1 MKLCPTCGAQYDDA
15 TERCANDETA
25 LIRVKTTAAEREQA
39 MIGRTLDRRYVIE
52 SKLGQGGMGT
62 VYIAQQVAVGRRV
75 AIKLLPPAI
84 ADDLAAVKRF
94 MQEAKAASTLSH
106 PNAITIHDF
115 GQLEDGLLFLVME
128 LVEGQ
133 TLASALKAAR
143 TLPVERAV
151 RICAQILSAL
161 EDAHA
166 RGIVHRDLKPDNVI
180 VSPRPGNPDFVKV
193 LDFGL
198 AKVADDGSHEN
209 LTQTGQ
215 VFGTPA
221 YMSPEQALGERC
233 DLRTDLYAV
242 GVMLYEMVGGRR
254 PFEGESPV
262 SILVKHISSAP
273 PPLAGPNPG
282 VALPA
287 ALVEATQKALAK
299 PREERFQ
306 SAAEMRAVLEAAI
319 ASPVGV
325 STAPP
330 PRAGLGDAETLAP
343 DSVAPAAVRRATNL
357 GIAETL
363 APDSLPPSAVRSAAS
378 LAPVAPLAA
387 PSVPSG
393 FLGQVSAASLP
404 PPVAASMPSAPP
416 SRPERSPARLAAVVA
431 VLGLAGGGAYFA
443 LQGAPPEP
451 AVTTAAAQPAPVQAP
466 SAAPSAA
473 EAPRSA
479 RLQVEATPAAAQAE
493 VRVVVGGR
501 AEPVRLLGTLPGAVE
516 VPLGAQ
522 VTLAFSAPGHQS
534 VERALVV
541 DGPVSVSVA
550 LPSAPPP
557 TAPQPAQPTA
567 APSVA
572 ASPPRPSPPATQA
585 PTPPAPRPAPTP
597 KPAAPVTT
605 APAAGLDDLK

>member
-1 MKLCPTCGAQYDDA
+1 MKLCPTCGEQADDA
-15 TERCANDETA
+15 AERCAHDDAA
-25 LIRVKTTAAEREQA
+25 LIRVKPSAAEREQA

-52 SKLGQGGMGT
+52 AKLGQGGMGT
-62 VYIAQQVAVGRRV
+62 VYVAQQVAVGRRV

-106 PNAITIHDF
+106 PNTITIHDF

-133 TLASALKAAR
+133 TLAAALKAAR
-143 TLPVERAV
+143 TLPPERAV

-180 VSPRPGNPDFVKV
+180 VSPRPGSPDFVKV

-198 AKVADDGSHEN
+198 AKVADADSHEN

-242 GVMLYEMVGGRR
+242 GVMLYEMLGGRR
-254 PFEGESPV
+254 PFEGDSPV
-262 SILVKHISSAP
+262 SILVKHINEAP
-273 PPLAGPNPG
+273 PPLAGPTAG
-282 VALPA
+282 AALPA
-287 ALVEATQKALAK
+287 ALVEATGKALAK
-299 PREERFQ
+299 RREDRFA
-306 SAAEMRAVLEAAI
+306 SAAEMRAALESA
-319 ASPVGV
+319 V
-325 STAPP
+325 APLLSAP
-330 PRAGLGDAETLAP
+330 LLSRPEAPLGDAETLAP
-343 DSVAPAAVRRATNL
+343 DSLPPAAVRSATGQAAVVSEPAL
-357 GIAETL
+357 QE
-363 APDSLPPSAVRSAAS
+363 PP
-378 LAPVAPLAA
+378 
-387 PSVPSG
+387 PSG
-393 FLGQVSAASLP
+393 FQGQVSAGSFAAPSSSSPPASTP
-404 PPVAASMPSAPP
+404 AAG
-416 SRPERSPARLAAVVA
+416 RGPARLIAGVA
-431 VLGLAGGGAYFA
+431 LLGLAGAGLWLGSQSGPPA
-443 LQGAPPEP
+443 APMT
-451 AVTTAAAQPAPVQAP
+451 AAAAQPAPTQPPTIAP
-466 SAAPSAA
+466 TQFPD
-473 EAPRSA
+473 APRTA
-479 RLQVEATPAAAQAE
+479 RLQVEATPAGAQAE

-522 VTLAFSAPGHQS
+522 VTLAFSAPGHQP
-534 VERALVV
+534 VERALVAE
-541 DGPVSVSVA
+541 GPVSVTVA
-550 LPSAPPP
+550 LALAPASGAAPAVTAPP
-557 TAPQPAQPTA
+557 
-567 APSVA
+567 VA
-572 ASPPRPSPPATQA
+572 ASPPRPSPPATRA
-585 PTPPAPRPAPTP
+585 PVPPAPQSAPTP